1 MWEAWVW
8 YLGWEEPLE
17 EGMATHSSI
26 LAWRIPTDRGAW
38 WAACSPWGHK
48 ESDMTEHLSTYG
60 KKKIQGIEKGKKSKD
75 TESEEAG
82 MENGMKEIL
91 LKHHRDFP
99 GGTVVKNL
107 PCKKKRE
114 NLPCNA
120 GDKCSIP
127 GRGTRPPMPCCSVTK
142 LCLTLCDP
150 IDCSTPGFPVLHHLP
165 EFAEIH
171 VHWVSDAPTV
181 SSSVVPFSSCL
192 QSFPA
197 SGSFPMSPNFA
208 SGGWTCVGVLSP
220 CATMEDPVC
229 CSYNRQ
235 INKYF

>member
-48 ESDMTEHLSTYG
+48 ESDMTEHLSIYG

-107 PCKKKRE
+107 PCKKKKERICLAMQGTSVQSLVGE
-114 NLPCNA
+114 QDPPCLVVQSLSCVWPFA
-120 GDKCSIP
+120 TPWTAAHQVSLSFTISQSLLKFMSIESV
-127 GRGTRPPMPCCSVTK
+127 MPQPSHP
-142 LCLTLCDP
+142 L
-150 IDCSTPGFPVLHHLP
+150 
-165 EFAEIH
+165 
-171 VHWVSDAPTV
+171 
-181 SSSVVPFSSCL
+181 
-192 QSFPA
+192 
-197 SGSFPMSPNFA
+197 
-208 SGGWTCVGVLSP
+208 LSP
-220 CATMEDPVC
+220 SPPAFNLSQHRGLFQWVQTLHQVAEHV
-229 CSYNRQ
+229 
-235 INKYF
+235 